1 MLPSSISPFA
11 SHFPLLL
18 SLGGREV
25 LSQDLRRQESSWI
38 GSLAWLGLSHR
49 FCCLSIFTLQRESQG
64 PREGEALPYIPVVTK
79 FLHPSPRAWGRWSLA
94 LYTLLPGLF
103 IHPPGPQR
111 RQRACPAHLLSPMSF
126 IHPTL
131 MVLFCMMS
139 LEGYQLHP
147 SKDASYLEPL
157 WPGQGS
163 GNTRSGWVHCLW
175 VYTDS
180 LRYTISL
187 SWSLR
192 PVCLSLPSF
201 RVLFWLSLVPFP
213 EFIPELI
220 RGENGRKGVH
230 VHILLN
236 SLGCTQKQKSV
247 K

>member
-1 MLPSSISPFA
+1 MKPCPTYL
-11 SHFPLLL
+11 
-18 SLGGREV
+18 
-25 LSQDLRRQESSWI
+25 
-38 GSLAWLGLSHR
+38 
-49 FCCLSIFTLQRESQG
+49 
-64 PREGEALPYIPVVTK
+64 
-79 FLHPSPRAWGRWSLA
+79 
-94 LYTLLPGLF
+94 LLPGLF

-213 EFIPELI
+213 GFIPELI